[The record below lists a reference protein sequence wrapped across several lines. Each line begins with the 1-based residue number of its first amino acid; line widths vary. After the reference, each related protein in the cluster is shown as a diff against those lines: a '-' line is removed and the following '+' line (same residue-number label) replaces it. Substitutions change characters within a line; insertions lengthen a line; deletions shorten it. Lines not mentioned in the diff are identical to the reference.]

1 MLLVL
6 VLAGC
11 SDGPSTTPAT
21 VTAPEAA
28 ELPTATTAP
37 PVTSTTLP
45 PASETTT
52 APTTVTTAAE
62 ESQPAIERPIP
73 AKRGYS
79 DDHGT
84 LSQYV
89 QPAKMDGSGRKLL
102 AVYMVGS
109 DLEDN
114 YLAGSI
120 DLEELVLGYDVLADR
135 EEVEV
140 VVAFG
145 GATKDGWRGMKI
157 ANISQLTQDHFDLE
171 FGNETGPDAYLYQA
185 DGAHMG
191 DESSLKLF
199 LDYLRDGYA
208 NFDQRFLT
216 FWDHGN
222 SYRGFGNDSNYNDDP
237 LSMDEIAGAFHDS
250 QAGIF
255 DLIGFDA
262 CLMASVEVAK
272 VIEPHARYMIA
283 SEEDEPGHG
292 WLWSAVIEA
301 FAEEDSVVEA
311 GKRMVDNF
319 VQDVHSDYHRGKTLS
334 LLDLSEYHNLV
345 GALDPVVSTLSS
357 RMFDSHDI
365 SDGLIAAEEGVRS
378 FSVSEREG
386 SRASVDL
393 MHFAQ
398 ILADQ
403 VGDAN
408 LAVSLSGLLEAV
420 DSFVVYSQH
429 DGYIPNSFGVAIDA
443 PENTESEYAAYKVSD
458 TWLDFQS
465 LYEDFREGDSEPPVV
480 NIEFTD
486 SDGTFSTVVDENLAK
501 VTTMYGFIEPVRYDD
516 GTVEDFFMVV
526 AEEEAYPT
534 EIEDVYLASTWDQL
548 WFTVEYDP
556 NRDTAWIPAF
566 LSDRFEYEGLE
577 YIVFTA
583 ELDYQQ
589 AGKDYTGY
597 EYPYDLATMSLVVH
611 DDGEFW
617 EIIGHYIETYQV
629 IYSGPDDEIGTVQ
642 YDKATFEISP
652 GDEVQFWNFGFSL
665 DDPANDQW
673 FSTADGVLTFSQEPA
688 FWFEFLEFEDESG
701 ELIDYYY
708 AIWAEDA
715 TGNVTLG
722 DLIPAERVVDSPFGN
737 MQVFTDPYGYFE
749 IQIPQHWIEE
759 EPDMAAF
766 EVFKASDVE
775 GNGAVTIYVE
785 EGVNMSPEEYGDLI
799 EFGLAETGTGDLTR
813 EPVETVQG
821 LPAVLF
827 EGTIDQEAFTWL
839 SYLSDDSIAIDIVYS
854 FPIDQFDTGREMAY
868 YSFGTLLVG

>member
-1 MLLVL
+1 
-6 VLAGC
+6 
-11 SDGPSTTPAT
+11 
-21 VTAPEAA
+21 
-28 ELPTATTAP
+28 
-37 PVTSTTLP
+37 
-45 PASETTT
+45 
-52 APTTVTTAAE
+52 
-62 ESQPAIERPIP
+62 
-73 AKRGYS
+73 
-79 DDHGT
+79 
-84 LSQYV
+84 
-89 QPAKMDGSGRKLL
+89 MDGSGRKLL

-109 DLEDN
+109 DLEE
-114 YLAGSI
+114 YGLAASL
-120 DLEELVLGYDVLADR
+120 DLQELVLGYDVLADR

-145 GATKDGWRGMKI
+145 GANKDGWRGMKI
-157 ANISQLTQDHFDLE
+157 ANASQLTQDYLDME
-171 FGNETGPDAYLYQA
+171 FGNETGPGAYLYQA

-191 DESSLKLF
+191 DQSSLKLF

-208 NFDQRFLT
+208 NFDQRFLV

-222 SYRGFGNDSNYNDDP
+222 SYRGFGNDSNYNADP
-237 LSMDEIAGAFHDS
+237 LYMDEIAGAFHDS
-250 QAGIF
+250 QAGVF

-283 SEEDEPGHG
+283 SEELEPGHG

-301 FAEEDSVVEA
+301 FAEEDSIVEA

-319 VQDVHSDYHRGKTLS
+319 VQDVHFYYDTGKTLS
-334 LLDLSEYHNLV
+334 LLDLSEYHNLI
-345 GALDPVVSTLSS
+345 GALDPALSTLST
-357 RMFDSHDI
+357 RMFDSHQI
-365 SDGLIAAEEGVRS
+365 SNGLIAAEESARS

-386 SRASVDL
+386 SRASLDL
-393 MHFAQ
+393 MHFARL
-398 ILADQ
+398 LADQ
-403 VGDAN
+403 VEDPALDAT
-408 LAVSLSGLLEAV
+408 LEGLLEAV

-429 DGYIPNSFGVAIDA
+429 DGSRPNSFGVAIDA
-443 PENTESEYAAYKVSD
+443 PENTEAEYAAYKVND

-465 LYEDFREGDSEPPVV
+465 RYEDFRLADSEPPAV
-480 NIEFTD
+480 NVEYSD

-501 VTTMYGFIEPVRYDD
+501 VTTMYGFIEPIHYDD
-516 GTVEDFFMVV
+516 GTAEDFFMVV
-526 AEEEAYPT
+526 AEEEAYWA
-534 EIEDVYLASTWDQL
+534 EIEDIFLASTWDQW

-556 NRDTAWIPAF
+556 GGNTAWIPASF
-566 LSDRFEYEGLE
+566 SDRFELEGLE

-589 AGKDYTGY
+589 EGKDYTGY

-611 DDGEFW
+611 DDGESW
-617 EIIGHYIETYQV
+617 EIIGHYIETYQ
-629 IYSGPDDEIGTVQ
+629 ILYSGPDDEIGTVQ

-673 FSTADGVLTFSQEPA
+673 FNTADGVLTFTQEPV

-715 TGNVTLG
+715 AGNATLG

-737 MQVFTDPYGYFE
+737 MQVFLDPYGYFQ

-759 EPDMAAF
+759 EPDMEQL
-766 EVFKASDVE
+766 EVFRASDSD
-775 GNGAVTIYVE
+775 GNGTVTIYVE
-785 EGVNMSPEEYGDLI
+785 EGLHMSLAEYGDLI
-799 EFGLAETGTGDLTR
+799 ESWLAETGTGDLTR

-821 LPAVLF
+821 LPAVLY
-827 EGTIDQEAFTWL
+827 EGSTDQEAFTWL
-839 SYLSDDSIAIDIVYS
+839 AYLSDDGIAIDIVYS
-854 FPIDQFDTGREMAY
+854 FPIDQIDTGRELAY
-868 YSFGTLLVG
+868 YSLGTLLIE